1 MAGAATARRGHHV
14 PKRFRR
20 RFEAVDHRE
29 LIATYPPPPE
39 YFETHYYMEPERIER
54 LQLTRLQE
62 ESARLRRGALL

>member
-1 MAGAATARRGHHV
+1 M

-39 YFETHYYMEPERIER
+39 YFETHYYMEPEPDHIFVAMRD
-54 LQLTRLQE
+54 LVHF
-62 ESARLRRGALL
+62 